1 MPIQNVNPKEMM
13 HIGNK
18 RVNDRT
24 ALQQIA
30 VYACVRV
37 LSEAIA

>member
-1 MPIQNVNPKEMM
+1 M
-13 HIGNK
+13 GDK

-30 VYACVRV
+30 VYVCVRV
-37 LSEAIA
+37 LSEAITQLPLHVYE

>member
-1 MPIQNVNPKEMM
+1 MM
-13 HIGNK
+13 HMGDK

-30 VYACVRV
+30 VYAYVRV
-37 LSEAIA
+37 LSEAITQLPLHVYE